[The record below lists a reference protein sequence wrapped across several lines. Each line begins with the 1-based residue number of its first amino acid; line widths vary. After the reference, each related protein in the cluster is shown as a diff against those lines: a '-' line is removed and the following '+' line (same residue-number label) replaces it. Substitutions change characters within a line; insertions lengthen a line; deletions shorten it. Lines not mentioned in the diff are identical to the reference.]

1 MQLGVYAGELLPAW
15 LAARADIGLTNN
27 NDGSIYAHII

>member
-27 NDGSIYAHII
+27 DGSIYAHII